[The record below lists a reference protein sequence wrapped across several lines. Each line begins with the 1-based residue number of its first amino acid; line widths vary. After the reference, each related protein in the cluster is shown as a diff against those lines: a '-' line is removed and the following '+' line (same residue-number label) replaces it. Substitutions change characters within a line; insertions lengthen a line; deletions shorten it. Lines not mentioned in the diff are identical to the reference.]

1 VKFDADPHRSRQAGR
16 KKLHPTNKP
25 LTGGVIDHFGDPRG
39 HLRHGDTF
47 LLLRG
52 DLLRLFLSNEDLKI
66 WFPIFAADPIT
77 DA

>member
-1 VKFDADPHRSRQAGR
+1 VKFHADPQRNRQAGA
-16 KKLHPTNKP
+16 KKLHPPDKP

-52 DLLRLFLSNEDLKI
+52 DLPRLLSSNEDLKI
-66 WFPIFAADPIT
+66 WFPIFATDPIT